1 MDSLRTFKFNKMVDY
16 LLIGLLTA
24 IWVALIRHL
33 NREIK
38 INNEF
43 FKFSLTALGYFTML
57 VVTIMYVTVV
67 FSIVREW

>member
-16 LLIGLLTA
+16 LVIVLLTV

-33 NREIK
+33 NREIE

-43 FKFSLTALGYFTML
+43 FRFSLTALGYFTML
-57 VVTIMYVTVV
+57 IVTIMYTTVV
-67 FSIVREW
+67 YSIIREW

>member
-16 LLIGLLTA
+16 LLIFILTG

-43 FKFSLTALGYFTML
+43 FKLGLTALGYFTML
-57 VVTIMYVTVV
+57 IVTIMYTTVV
-67 FSIVREW
+67 YSIIREW